1 MTKKVKVQLTYE
13 WEFSEKEWSDEEKH
27 LEELRSHPQIV
38 LGYDVLSSFHALT
51 DITYPEVTKVKVKD
65 A

>member
-13 WEFSEKEWSDEEKH
+13 WEFSEREWSAEQKH
-27 LEELRSHPQIV
+27 IEELKNDPKIV
-38 LGYDVLSSFHALT
+38 LGYDILNAFFCLN
-51 DITYPEVTKVKVKD
+51 DITYPEVINYKVKD